1 MPSPFD
7 DFTALALGIARET
20 VRVRLAE
27 FAQTPQGKVVREA
40 GRRMIAIKKEGRD
53 PTMREVAEFFDQ
65 RPLLPPLK
73 TRPAPSH
80 EPAISHSRL
89 DSDRALAA
97 D

>member
-65 RPLLPPLK
+65 IPTILADDE
-73 TRPAPSH
+73 TPS
-80 EPAISHSRL
+80 PSPQ
-89 DSDRALAA
+89 DTPRAKP
-97 D
+97 